1 MKQVKIYMLFERIW
15 HWWQAALIIFLMI
28 TGFEVHGSITVFG
41 YEQSALF
48 HRVAGLLLV
57 GLTVFA
63 IFWHLTTDEWR
74 QYIPTF
80 KNLKAQIMYYG
91 VGMFRGDPH
100 PVHKSRW
107 QKLNPLQ
114 ILTYLGFKI
123 LIVPVVIV
131 SGLLYMYHK
140 TININNV
147 VVISDFSLESVALW
161 HTAGGFLL
169 VAFLIVH
176 VYMTTTGET
185 ATSNIRA
192 MITGYEELPD
202 EDDHKEPGPA
212 DASSELSNDQQTTK
226 GGSQ

>member
-1 MKQVKIYMLFERIW
+1 
-15 HWWQAALIIFLMI
+15 
-28 TGFEVHGSITVFG
+28 
-41 YEQSALF
+41 
-48 HRVAGLLLV
+48 
-57 GLTVFA
+57 
-63 IFWHLTTDEWR
+63 
-74 QYIPTF
+74 
-80 KNLKAQIMYYG
+80 MYYG